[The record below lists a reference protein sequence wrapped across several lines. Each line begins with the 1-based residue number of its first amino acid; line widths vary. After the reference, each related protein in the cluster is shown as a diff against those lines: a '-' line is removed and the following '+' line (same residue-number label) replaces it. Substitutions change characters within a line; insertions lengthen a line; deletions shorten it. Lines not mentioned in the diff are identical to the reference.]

1 MRTWASERKFVMP
14 VRPLPP
20 NPNLEHLKYQARD
33 LKKLHAAR
41 DRGAAQRIREFHPQ
55 CRELTDEAIF
65 ARKMSLADAQLTIAR
80 ERGFKSWPRLKEYVE
95 KPELAERIKK
105 PRHELIEDPVFRR
118 AVDLLDAGD
127 AAGLREHLKAHN
139 KLVQKRVEFE
149 GWNYFR
155 NPTLLEFVAENPIRH
170 GKLPVNIVEVAR
182 VILDAGPDQA
192 SRNTTLALA
201 ATGSVPLEMGL
212 TVPLIELLCDY
223 GADSDEA
230 INAAALHGSLLA
242 VRTLLQ
248 HGARMT
254 LPVAA
259 ALNSVEDVR
268 RLLGTASEQER
279 HVALSMASQIGWIDV
294 VRVLLE
300 AGENPNRYNPVGGH
314 SHTTPLHQA
323 ALIGNEALVRLL
335 LERGA
340 DPNMRDLM
348 WNGTPADWA
357 RHEGHTALEGL
368 LRGMENKEK
377 TL

>member
-1 MRTWASERKFVMP
+1 MP

-33 LKKLHAAR
+33 LKKMHAAR
-41 DRGAAQRIREFHPQ
+41 DRGAAQRMREFHPE

-65 ARKMSLADAQLTIAR
+65 ERTVSLSDAQLTIAR

-95 KPELAERIKK
+95 NPELAERIKK
-105 PRHELIEDPVFRR
+105 PRHELIEDAVFRK

-127 AAGLREHLKAHN
+127 AEGLREHLKRHP
-139 KLVQKRVEFE
+139 KLVHQSVEFE

-155 NPTLLEFVAENPIRH
+155 NPTLLEFVAENPIRR
-170 GKLPVNIVEVAR
+170 GKLPENIVEVAR

-192 SRNTTLALA
+192 SRDTTLALA
-201 ATGSVPLEMGL
+201 ATGSVALERGA
-212 TVPLIELLCDY
+212 TVPLIELLCEY
-223 GADSDEA
+223 GADPNEA

-242 VRTLLQ
+242 VRALLKQ
-248 HGARMT
+248 GARMT

-259 ALNSVEDVR
+259 ALNDVEQVR
-268 RLLGTASEQER
+268 RLLATATKQER
-279 HVALSMASQIGWIDV
+279 HVALAMASQIGWTEV
-294 VRVLLE
+294 VRLLLD
-300 AGENPNRYNPVGGH
+300 AGEDPNRYNPLGGH

-340 DPNMRDLM
+340 DVKMRDLM
-348 WNGTPADWA
+348 WGGSPADWA
-357 RHEGHTALEGL
+357 RHEGHAELEAY
-368 LRGMENKEK
+368 LRGLEK
-377 TL
+377 RG

>member
-1 MRTWASERKFVMP
+1 MP
-14 VRPLPP
+14 VRQLPS

-33 LKKLHAAR
+33 LKKLHALR

-55 CRELTDEAIF
+55 CSELSDEAIF
-65 ARKMSLADAQLTIAR
+65 GRKMRLSDAQLTIAR

-95 KPELAERIKK
+95 KPEFAERIKR
-105 PRHELIEDPVFRR
+105 PRHELIEDLAFRT

-127 AAGLREHLKAHN
+127 AAGLREHLKRH
-139 KLVQKRVEFE
+139 KGLVHQRVEFE

-155 NPTLLEFVAENPIRH
+155 NPTLLEFVAENPIRR
-170 GKLPVNIVEVAR
+170 GTLPENIVDVAR

-201 ATGSVPLEMGL
+201 ATGSVALERGA
-212 TVPLIELLCDY
+212 TVPLIELLCEY
-223 GADSDEA
+223 GADPNEA
-230 INAAALHGSLLA
+230 IHAAALHGSLLA
-242 VRTLLQ
+242 VRALLH

-259 ALNSVEDVR
+259 ALNSMEDVR
-268 RLLGTASEQER
+268 RLLASASSAER
-279 HVALSMASQIGWIDV
+279 HLAMAIASQIGWFEV
-294 VRVLLE
+294 MRLLLD
-300 AGENPNRYNPVGGH
+300 AGEDPNRYNPIGGH

-323 ALIGNEALVRLL
+323 ALIGSEALVRLL

-340 DPNMRDLM
+340 DVNMRDLM

-357 RHEGHTALEGL
+357 RHEGHAEVEKY
-368 LRGMENKEK
+368 LRGLEAEKKEV
-377 TL
+377 

>member
-1 MRTWASERKFVMP
+1 MP
-14 VRPLPP
+14 VRPLPS

-105 PRHELIEDPVFRR
+105 PRHELIEDAAFRR

-127 AAGLREHLKAHN
+127 ATGLREHLKKHK
-139 KLVQKRVEFE
+139 KLVHQRVEFE

-170 GKLPVNIVEVAR
+170 GKLPENIVEVAR
-182 VILDAGPDQA
+182 VILDAGPDRV
-192 SRNTTLALA
+192 SIDTTLALA
-201 ATGSVPLEMGL
+201 ATGSVPLQMGL
-212 TVPLIELLCDY
+212 TVPLIELLCEY
-223 GADSDEA
+223 GADPDEA

-242 VRTLLQ
+242 VRALLKR
-248 HGARMT
+248 GGRMT

-259 ALNSVEDVR
+259 ALNRVEDVT
-268 RLLGTASEQER
+268 RLLGSAPAPER
-279 HVALSMASQIGWIDV
+279 HLALVIASQIGWTDV
-294 VRVLLE
+294 VRVLLD
-300 AGENPNRYNPVGGH
+300 AGEDPNRYNPVGGH

-323 ALIGNEALVRLL
+323 ALIGNDALVRLL

-340 DPNMRDLM
+340 DPKMRDLM

-357 RHEGHTALEGL
+357 HHEGHAEVEDYLRRLEN
-368 LRGMENKEK
+368 REAS
-377 TL
+377 

>member
-14 VRPLPP
+14 VRPLPS

-41 DRGAAQRIREFHPQ
+41 DRGAAQRMREFHPS
-55 CRELTDEAIF
+55 CRELNDEAIF
-65 ARKMSLADAQLTIAR
+65 ERKMSLADVQLTIAR

-105 PRHELIEDPVFRR
+105 PRHELIADAVFRQ

-127 AAGLREHLKAHN
+127 AVGLREHLKRH
-139 KLVQKRVEFE
+139 KTLVHRRVEFE

-170 GKLPVNIVEVAR
+170 GKLPQNIVEVAR

-192 SRNTTLALA
+192 SRDTTLALA
-201 ATGSVPLEMGL
+201 ATGSVALESGAV
-212 TVPLIELLCDY
+212 VPLIELLVEY
-223 GADSDEA
+223 GADPDGSIE
-230 INAAALHGSLLA
+230 AAALHGSLLA

-248 HGARMT
+248 QGARMT

-259 ALNSVEDVR
+259 ALNSVEGVR
-268 RLLGTASEQER
+268 RLLGSSSASQR
-279 HVALSMASQIGWIDV
+279 HLALVIASQIGWTEV
-294 VRVLLE
+294 VRILLE
-300 AGENPNRYNPVGGH
+300 AGEDPNRYNPLGGH

-323 ALIGNEALVRLL
+323 ALIGNEPLVRLL

-357 RHEGHTALEGL
+357 RHEEHTEVEAL
-368 LRGMENKEK
+368 LRKLEKKGKEA
-377 TL
+377 

>member
-1 MRTWASERKFVMP
+1 MP
-14 VRPLPP
+14 VRPLPS

-33 LKKLHAAR
+33 LKKLHASR

-55 CRELTDEAIF
+55 CGELNDEEIF
-65 ARKMSLADAQLTIAR
+65 ARKMSLSDAQLTIAR

-105 PRHELIEDPVFRR
+105 PRHELIEDPVFRH

-127 AAGLREHLKAHN
+127 ANGLREHLKKHK
-139 KLVQKRVEFE
+139 KLVHQRVEFE

-155 NPTLLEFVAENPIRH
+155 NPMLLEFVAENPIRR
-170 GKLPVNIVEVAR
+170 GTLPKNIVDVAR

-192 SRNTTLALA
+192 SINTTLALA
-201 ATGSVPLEMGL
+201 ATGSVPLETGA
-212 TVPLIELLCDY
+212 TVPLIELLCEY
-223 GADSDEA
+223 GADPNDA

-259 ALNSVEDVR
+259 ALNDVEQVR
-268 RLLGTASEQER
+268 RLLATASKHER
-279 HVALSMASQIGWIDV
+279 HVALAMASQIGWTEV
-294 VRVLLE
+294 VRVLLD
-300 AGENPNRYNPVGGH
+300 AGEEPNRYNPIGGH

-323 ALIGNEALVRLL
+323 ALTGNAELVRLL

-340 DPNMRDLM
+340 DAKMRDLM

-357 RHEGHTALEGL
+357 KHEHHTELEML
-368 LRGMENKEK
+368 LRGLEKES
-377 TL
+377 